1 MSRTVGG
8 TLQRTF
14 PDQRTGEDN
23 VSFPQDPLPWLK
35 TSKPTLFFSKK
46 NLRASI
52 MYSCSFPAT
61 FFSFFSAPLSFFP
74 MISSHIKALLETLS
88 ELLGARYSLD
98 SLAIP
103 SGRLGDLEAGVGFFT
118 CAIHQ
123 YTVFKEQKSGDT
135 PSGTSKSEAT
145 EDTLCLELCIQKFF
159 DFVTRF
165 SENHIGL
172 TFIRSSYVTSTVP
185 LEHLPWWG
193 WHRNSLDMFRIVAL
207 SLLPVERWRA
217 MVVKPTPTSFT
228 HSLSVPWHA
237 ENLTGHGSRILLNVL
252 TGQICIYIYIYI
264 LWVVNTAYDEIYLT
278 RIFFSRKEKFEGLKV
293 VPPVVTNQN
302 TKKTILMASGLAI
315 RCHMFLLSCHKKQL
329 RAKSLCD
336 SSLISA
342 QRTTLR
348 LPSTSN
354 PDHFFH
360 LFGDNARCYFSW
372 AISQEHQPQAEWKK
386 IQNCQLMPITL
397 NRTWRWF

>member
-1 MSRTVGG
+1 
-8 TLQRTF
+8 
-14 PDQRTGEDN
+14 
-23 VSFPQDPLPWLK
+23 
-35 TSKPTLFFSKK
+35 
-46 NLRASI
+46 

-207 SLLPVERWRA
+207 SLLPVETWRA

-278 RIFFSRKEKFEGLKV
+278 RIFFSRKEKFERLKV

-386 IQNCQLMPITL
+386 IQNCLLMPITL
-397 NRTWRWF
+397 SRTWRWF

>member
-264 LWVVNTAYDEIYLT
+264 V
-278 RIFFSRKEKFEGLKV
+278 SRKYSIWWNLFDKDLFQQKRKV
-293 VPPVVTNQN
+293 WRAQ
-302 TKKTILMASGLAI
+302 SGPT
-315 RCHMFLLSCHKKQL
+315 CGHKSKHKKNYPHG
-329 RAKSLCD
+329 
-336 SSLISA
+336 
-342 QRTTLR
+342 LR
-348 LPSTSN
+348 LSHKMPYVSA
-354 PDHFFH
+354 F
-360 LFGDNARCYFSW
+360 L
-372 AISQEHQPQAEWKK
+372 PQK
-386 IQNCQLMPITL
+386 T
-397 NRTWRWF
+397 T